1 MRRWQE
7 RREAVELATGARVAR
22 TARYL
27 EQGSAAFWRANLALF
42 LGGWVTFACLYSTQP
57 VLPAL
62 TAEFGVP
69 PALASLSVSVT
80 TATLAVTMLLVA
92 SLSDAWGRKPVMTA
106 SLVASG
112 ALALLTAFSPDFHTL
127 LVLRTLQGVA
137 LAGFSAIG
145 MTYVAEEIAPHYL
158 GLAMGVYISG
168 NVLGGMSGRLTV
180 GLIADVAGW
189 RGALG
194 ALGAAGLVGG
204 LAFWRLLPPSAHF
217 TARPFAARRVRSA
230 LAVPLHDPG
239 LLCLYGIG
247 FLLMGGFVT
256 LYNYLGYQLMAPPY
270 SLSQAAIGWVFL
282 SYLAGA
288 FSSTVMGR
296 LADRVG
302 RRKVLWTGAAIMLAG
317 AALTL
322 PPSLP
327 LKIAGVVVFTFG
339 FFAGHSIASS
349 WVGRRALTHRAQAS
363 ALYLFF
369 YYMGSSIGGPI
380 GGIFWSGFGWPGV
393 VAMIAGALAL
403 ALALSVRL
411 AAIPPVVVAGEPAP
425 RRP

>member
-1 MRRWQE
+1 
-7 RREAVELATGARVAR
+7 
-22 TARYL
+22 
-27 EQGSAAFWRANLALF
+27 
-42 LGGWVTFACLYSTQP
+42 
-57 VLPAL
+57 LPAL

-80 TATLAVTMLLVA
+80 TATLAVTMLLAA
-92 SLSDAWGRKPVMTA
+92 SLSDTWGRKPVMTA

-112 ALALLTAFSPDFHTL
+112 TLALLTAFSPDFPTL
-127 LVLRTLQGVA
+127 LALRTLQGVA
-137 LAGFSAIG
+137 LAGFSAIA
-145 MTYVAEEIAPHYL
+145 MTYVAEEIAPHFL
-158 GLAMGVYISG
+158 GLAMGIFISG

-194 ALGAAGLVGG
+194 VLGAVGLLGG

-217 TARPFAARRVRSA
+217 AARPFVPRRVLGA
-230 LAVPLHDPG
+230 LAGPLHDSG
-239 LLCLYGIG
+239 LRTLYAIG

-296 LADRVG
+296 WADRVG
-302 RRKVLWTGAAIMLAG
+302 RRKVLWIGAATMPAG
-317 AALTL
+317 AVITL
-322 PPSLP
+322 SASLP
-327 LKIAGVVVFTFG
+327 LKIGGVVVFTFG
-339 FFAGHSIASS
+339 FFAAHSIASS
-349 WVGRRALTHRAQAS
+349 WVGRRALTRRAQAA

-369 YYMGSSIGGPI
+369 YYMGSYMGSTVGGPI
-380 GGIFWSGFGWPGV
+380 GGLFWSGLGWPGV
-393 VAMIAGALAL
+393 VALIAGALVL
-403 ALALSVRL
+403 ALALSARL
-411 AAIPPVVVAGEPAP
+411 ATVPPAVVAVEPAP
-425 RRP
+425 RGR

>member
-1 MRRWQE
+1 
-7 RREAVELATGARVAR
+7 
-22 TARYL
+22 
-27 EQGSAAFWRANLALF
+27 
-42 LGGWVTFACLYSTQP
+42 

-80 TATLAVTMLLVA
+80 TATLAVTMLLAA
-92 SLSDAWGRKPVMTA
+92 SLSDTWGRKPVMTA

-112 ALALLTAFSPDFHTL
+112 TLALLTAFSPDFPTL
-127 LVLRTLQGVA
+127 LALRTLQGVA
-137 LAGFSAIG
+137 LAGFSAIA
-145 MTYVAEEIAPHYL
+145 MTYVAEEIAPHFL
-158 GLAMGVYISG
+158 GLAMGIFISG

-194 ALGAAGLVGG
+194 VLGAVGLLGG

-217 TARPFAARRVRSA
+217 AARPFVPRRVLGA
-230 LAVPLHDPG
+230 LAGPLHDSA
-239 LLCLYGIG
+239 LRTLYAIG

-296 LADRVG
+296 WADRVG
-302 RRKVLWTGAAIMLAG
+302 RRKVLWIGAATMPAG
-317 AALTL
+317 AVITL
-322 PPSLP
+322 SASLP
-327 LKIAGVVVFTFG
+327 LKIGGVVVLTFG
-339 FFAGHSIASS
+339 FFAAHSIASS
-349 WVGRRALTHRAQAS
+349 WVGRRALTRRAQAA

-369 YYMGSSIGGPI
+369 YYMGSTVGGPI
-380 GGIFWSGFGWPGV
+380 GGLFWSGLGWPGV
-393 VAMIAGALAL
+393 VALIAGALVL
-403 ALALSVRL
+403 ALALSARL
-411 AAIPPVVVAGEPAP
+411 ATVPPAVVAVEPAP
-425 RRP
+425 RGR

>member
-1 MRRWQE
+1 V
-7 RREAVELATGARVAR
+7 ASATA
-22 TARYL
+22 YL
-27 EQGSAAFWRANLALF
+27 EQGSAAYWRANLALF

-62 TAEFGVP
+62 TAEFGVA
-69 PALASLSVSVT
+69 PALASLSVSLT
-80 TATLAVTMLLVA
+80 TATLAVTMLLAA
-92 SLSDAWGRKPVMTA
+92 SLSDTWGRKPVMAA

-112 ALALLTAFSPDFHTL
+112 TLALLTAFSPDFHTL
-127 LVLRTLQGVA
+127 LALRTLQGVA
-137 LAGFSAIG
+137 LAGFSAIA
-145 MTYVAEEIAPHYL
+145 MTYVAEEIAPHGL
-158 GLAMGVYISG
+158 GLAMGIFISG

-194 ALGAAGLVGG
+194 VLGAAGLLGG

-217 TARPFAARRVRSA
+217 AARPFVGRGLLGA
-230 LAVPLHDPG
+230 LAVPLRDPG
-239 LLCLYGIG
+239 LRCLYAIG

-296 LADRVG
+296 WADRVG

-322 PPSLP
+322 AASLP

-339 FFAGHSIASS
+339 FFAAHSIASS

-369 YYMGSSIGGPI
+369 YYMGSSVAGPVGGL
-380 GGIFWSGFGWPGV
+380 FWSGLGWPGV
-393 VAMIAGALAL
+393 VGLIAGALLGALAL
-403 ALALSVRL
+403 AARL
-411 AAIPPVVVAGEPAP
+411 AAIPPVLLATGAAAP
-425 RRP
+425 SPER